1 MKLIVWRFQKSYMD
15 KYRLLIYMNKFFV
28 ISRQYARISDMKKKL
43 NFWKSGII
51 GLLNIA
57 C

>member
-28 ISRQYARISDMKKKL
+28 ISRQYARISDMKK
-43 NFWKSGII
+43 N
-51 GLLNIA
+51 
-57 C
+57 